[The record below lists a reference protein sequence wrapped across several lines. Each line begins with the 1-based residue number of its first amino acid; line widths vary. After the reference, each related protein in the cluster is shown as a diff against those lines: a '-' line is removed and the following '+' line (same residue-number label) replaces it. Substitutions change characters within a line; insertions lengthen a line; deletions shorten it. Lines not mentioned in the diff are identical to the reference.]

1 MNKFNILIAMLVC
14 LNICGCSDFLE
25 EDPKGKLTTDNFY
38 NSESDA
44 RQAINGVYRRLS
56 DSWVT
61 GYNIKQIP
69 NDLLKRASWDEASGL
84 SNFTYGSENT
94 YIAGMWQNH
103 YAVIKDC
110 NSVIDNVTANKE
122 KINNWERYVGQAHG
136 IRAFLYFDLVRWF
149 GDVPLVLTDTKSLDG
164 LEVTRTPQKEV
175 FRQIIEDFEYCIS
188 HTMDKGDTSKGYQ
201 YGRLTKDACHG
212 FLAKVYLWLGS
223 VAQRDGKEILG
234 NAADNFEKSLEHS
247 SAVIQGGRYK
257 LVDYYPDV
265 FNAKTRDKAPDEVL
279 WCVQGLTGDD
289 TGTWTGMMFGIRGNQ
304 NLGGS
309 WDNISSSD
317 YHRMM
322 YEPSDSIR
330 RLWNCPR
337 MTIQDDGTLWGW
349 DYKMYW
355 DTRGDQK
362 LSEATEN
369 NNWLQWSIGKFR
381 RYPLADPSSYNYTN
395 FGMDEPLLRY
405 ADVLLMYAEAY
416 NEVNHGPGDYRPSSG
431 MDMSGISIQSAY
443 DAVNLVRKR
452 PRIANEGIMHQDVL
466 PRKLITDYATE
477 VDECVPDWKPGA
489 YGYIYDGVRT
499 AWEYNRYGDDY
510 TAFRTEILNE
520 RARELVAESTDRWC
534 DLVRRGILVKQ
545 MQAWRQYNPFIS
557 NTERE
562 ITTPGAPENIQS
574 RNMLLP
580 VPLSEIDV
588 NKNLTQNPGY

>member
-38 NSESDA
+38 NSE
-44 RQAINGVYRRLS
+44 AINGVYRRLS

-416 NEVNHGPGDYRPSSG
+416 NEVNHAPGDYRPSSG

-452 PRIANEGIMHQDVL
+452 SRIANEGIMHQDVL